1 MTHELD
7 LKYEAAF
14 QTIAAAGE
22 ARSEA
27 AAAVLSAKEGDE
39 AGAREHLKRAD
50 EYILTAHN
58 LQTDMITEEARG
70 NPVEVNIILVHA
82 QDHLT
87 MAMMAIDHAEE
98 IIEIYSRL
106 RELERRVSV

>member
-7 LKYEAAF
+7 LKYAMAF

-27 AAAVLSAKEGDE
+27 AAAVLSAKEGDV
-39 AGAREHLKRAD
+39 AGAKEHLKKAN
-50 EYILTAHN
+50 EYILTAHD

-70 NPVEVNIILVHA
+70 NTVQVNIILVHA

-98 IIEIYSRL
+98 MIEIYGRL
-106 RELERRVSV
+106 REVERRVSV

>member
-1 MTHELD
+1 MIHEAD
-7 LKYEAAF
+7 MKYEMAF
-14 QTIAAAGE
+14 QTISAAGE

-27 AAAVLSAKEGDE
+27 AAAVQSAKEGDE
-39 AGAREHLKRAD
+39 AGAKEHLKKAD
-50 EYILTAHN
+50 EYISIAHN

-87 MAMMAIDHAEE
+87 IAMMAIDHAEE
-98 IIEIYSRL
+98 MIEIYGRL
-106 RELERRVSV
+106 LEMERRLPI